1 MPAAAGAARRDGMT
15 DPLLFALAALAILAT
30 PGPTNSLLATGAAS
44 AGFRQALPLVPA
56 EAAGYL
62 IAISVIGY
70 GLGPAVAASPSL
82 GIALRLAV
90 GAYLVALAWK
100 LWPGARRPALVAGIV
115 TPARVFLTTLL
126 NPKAIVFA
134 LAVVPLQADY
144 GWAYL
149 LSFGCLVAGVALGWI
164 GFGALLGRAV
174 ETTACEGLVPRGG
187 AAVVGTFAVML
198 LTSPLVR

>member
-1 MPAAAGAARRDGMT
+1 MT
-15 DPLLFALAALAILAT
+15 DPLLFALAVLAILAT
-30 PGPTNSLLATGAAS
+30 PGPTNTLLATGAAS
-44 AGFRQALPLVPA
+44 AGFRQALPLIPA

-70 GLGPAVAASPSL
+70 GLGPAVAGSPLL
-82 GIALRLAV
+82 GLALRLAV
-90 GAYLVALAWK
+90 GAYLIHLALK
-100 LWPGARRPALVAGIV
+100 LWRGARRPAYGAGIV
-115 TPARVFLTTLL
+115 TPVRMFLTTLL
-126 NPKAIVFA
+126 NPKAIVLA

-174 ETTACEGLVPRGG
+174 EATACEGLVPRIG
-187 AAVVGTFAVML
+187 AAVIGAFAVAL
-198 LTSPLVR
+198 LTAPLMR